1 MPKLCYLWVTLY
13 GRPFPKLYVVAY
25 LNMALYSLRNV
36 FKLLCSTASSQSFVC
51 MIIFPTDYL
60 TTYLSSLV
68 PRSVTRRLM
77 AFTLIEYT
85 FRHRFQGEV
94 VPTVL
99 NHPPIMERPIM
110 EACGRFVYEELISS
124 R

>member
-1 MPKLCYLWVTLY
+1 MLLSSIDSVDATTYTTLM
-13 GRPFPKLYVVAY
+13 RLIF
-25 LNMALYSLRNV
+25 LNL
-36 FKLLCSTASSQSFVC
+36 
-51 MIIFPTDYL
+51 IIFPTDYL

-99 NHPPIMERPIM
+99 NHPPITEQPTLVNGLR
-110 EACGRFVYEELISS
+110 GGSS
-124 R
+124 MRK